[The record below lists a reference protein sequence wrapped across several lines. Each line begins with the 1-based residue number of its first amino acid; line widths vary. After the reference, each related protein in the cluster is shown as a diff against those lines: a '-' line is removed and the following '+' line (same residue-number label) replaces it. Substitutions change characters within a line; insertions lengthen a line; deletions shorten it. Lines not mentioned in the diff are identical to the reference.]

1 MIRYLLTFLNILFIT
16 GTSYYL
22 VDDFY
27 NLAAMQ
33 IGQTQSAKQIS
44 TDFAEQHSETVLP
57 MSHYDSITARNLFH
71 LQAPSTEKVKESQVD
86 LAALKQT
93 ELNLKLWGTVFGTG
107 NTNYAVIEVKK
118 TRKQNLY
125 KKGDTLE
132 EAVVK
137 MILREKV
144 ILEVN
149 GKDEVLTMEKVKNS
163 RSSTKRTGRT
173 ANFSRPGA
181 TRTQKINLK
190 RSLIEDSI
198 KDISKL
204 MTQIKI
210 RPHMENGEAGG
221 LKLSS
226 IKPNSI
232 FRRMGLRNGDVL
244 MGVDGQNIQTV
255 DDALKLYENLKT
267 SSSVKVDIKRRGRI
281 RTIDYMIH

>member
-22 VDDFY
+22 VDGFY
-27 NLAAMQ
+27 NFATMQ

-44 TDFAEQHSETVLP
+44 TGFAEQHSAKVLP
-57 MSHYDSITARNLFH
+57 LSYYDSITSRNLFH
-71 LQAPSTEKVKESQVD
+71 LQVATLVKDKASQVD

-93 ELNLKLWGTVFGTG
+93 ELNLKLWGTVFGKG

-125 KKGDTLE
+125 KKGDSLE
-132 EAVVK
+132 DAVVK

-149 GKDEVLTMEKVKNS
+149 GKDEVLTMEKVETG
-163 RSSTKRTGRT
+163 RSATKTRGRT

-181 TRTQKINLK
+181 KRSQKINLK

-210 RPHMENGEAGG
+210 RPHMENGEASG

-244 MGVDGQNIQTV
+244 MGVDGENIQTV

-267 SSSVKVDIKRRGRI
+267 SSSVQVDVKRRGSI
-281 RTIDYMIH
+281 RTINYMIQ

>member
-1 MIRYLLTFLNILFIT
+1 MIRYLLTFLNIIFIT

-27 NLAAMQ
+27 NFAAMQ
-33 IGQTQSAKQIS
+33 IGQTQSIRQIS
-44 TDFAEQHSETVLP
+44 TGLAEQHSTAVLP
-57 MSHYDSITARNLFH
+57 ITHYDFITSRNLFH
-71 LQAPSTEKVKESQVD
+71 LQASSAEKIKESQID

-93 ELNLKLWGTVFGTG
+93 ELNLKLWGTVFGAG

-125 KKGDTLE
+125 KKGDEIE

-144 ILEVN
+144 ILKVN

-163 RSSTKRTGRT
+163 RSFARKTGR
-173 ANFSRPGA
+173 AVNLSRPGA
-181 TRTQKINLK
+181 KRTQKINLK

-267 SSSVKVDIKRRGRI
+267 SSSVKVDLKRRGSI
-281 RTIDYMIH
+281 RTIDYMIQ